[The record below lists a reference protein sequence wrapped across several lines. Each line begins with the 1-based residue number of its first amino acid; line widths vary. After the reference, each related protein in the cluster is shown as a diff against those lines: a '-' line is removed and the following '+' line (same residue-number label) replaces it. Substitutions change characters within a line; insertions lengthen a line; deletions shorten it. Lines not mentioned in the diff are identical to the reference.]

1 MARPDLRLTPGSVP
15 TGEADVMMRARGAL
29 LDRTKRAGQAIETI
43 VRRKAKSQPFAC
55 AVKAPAPD
63 VASGQFG
70 VQRRGIGMGGKAKER
85 RPSDEL
91 KAGRCQDLI
100 QLARLPSELR
110 THRISPGSIP
120 QSGCAH
126 AKRRPGDRP
135 WTQRRGDTFDDVASA
150 DHEAKAKSGEPIEL
164 AEGTQYE
171 NGEIGAHRGSADA
184 RIDISKGL
192 VDNQPASATIE
203 PFGNMP
209 KRPAVRDT
217 SIRIVGI
224 DDDSVNGAVRQRG
237 EIIQCNNL
245 SASAAPRSRMLTIG
259 GSDDRD
265 RSGSGEMR
273 NPLNEGLRAGGGCDA
288 CIVGYAVSFACGG
301 EEVLFVGPRWQAR
314 PRTAWNGVR
323 NRPRP
328 GIDSGRQVEPVRRL
342 AAVVRNSFRQITAVL
357 HDRFM
362 PSIALLRETLVG
374 LTRPAIGATFLLLAA
389 LFGAHAAD
397 LPRVASIN
405 VCTDQLL
412 LALADPGQILGLSP
426 YSRDPARSWNAEKAA
441 AYPRL
446 SGEAEDVLILQ
457 PDAVVAG
464 KFTKRATR
472 ELLKDKGV
480 RVIEFDAARSLEDVK
495 SQIRKMGELLHQT
508 DRAASEIRRLDTAI
522 QHAREAVSQRS
533 YRVLALSRRGW
544 VSGGGSLISSMLA
557 TIGLNNAASDFGY
570 KLGGFAS
577 LEAIVKLRPDL
588 LLVSDGGDFAEDE
601 GEAFLLHPA
610 LERFYPSPKRLVIP
624 EKLTVCG
631 GPMLSEALERL
642 VSELSRVAR

>member
-1 MARPDLRLTPGSVP
+1 MDARD
-15 TGEADVMMRARGAL
+15 AL
-29 LDRTKRAGQAIETI
+29 FDRTERAGQAIETI
-43 VRRKAKSQPFAC
+43 VRRQAKSQPFTRP
-55 AVKAPAPD
+55 VESPAPD
-63 VASGQFG
+63 VASRQFG
-70 VQRRGIGMGGKAKER
+70 VQHQCIRMGSEAKQRG
-85 RPSDEL
+85 PSDEM
-91 KAGRCQDLI
+91 KAGLCQDMVE
-100 QLARLPSELR
+100 LAGLASELR
-110 THRISPGSIP
+110 THRISPGLIP

-126 AKRRPGDRP
+126 VKRRAGDWPRA
-135 WTQRRGDTFDDVASA
+135 QRRGDALDDVAST
-150 DHEAKAKSGEPIEL
+150 DREAKAKSCEPIEL
-164 AEGTQYE
+164 AEGTQHKD
-171 NGEIGAHRGSADA
+171 GEVGAHPDSADA
-184 RIDISKGL
+184 GIDVGKGL
-192 VDNQPASATIE
+192 IDNQPAAATVD
-203 PFGNMP
+203 PLGNMP
-209 KRPAVRDT
+209 ERSAIRDT
-217 SIRIVGI
+217 SIRIVGTN
-224 DDDSVNGAVRQRG
+224 DDSVNGSFRQRG
-237 EIIQCNNL
+237 KIIHADDIP
-245 SASAAPRSRMLTIG
+245 ASAAPRGRMLAIG
-259 GSDDRD
+259 RRD
-265 RSGSGEMR
+265 NRSRSGCGEMR
-273 NPLNEGLRAGGGCDA
+273 NPLNEGLRAGGSGDA
-288 CIVGYAVSFACGG
+288 GRVGHTVGFARGDQQLLL
-301 EEVLFVGPRWQAR
+301 VTTRWQAR
-314 PRTAWNGVR
+314 PCTIWHEVR

-342 AAVVRNSFRQITAVL
+342 AAMARNGFRQITAVL

-374 LTRPAIGATFLLLAA
+374 TLRLAIGATIVLLAA
-389 LFGAHAAD
+389 LFGAHVTHAAD

-412 LALADPGQILGLSP
+412 LALADPSQILGLSP

-446 SGEAEDVLILQ
+446 SGEAEDVLMLQ

-472 ELLKDKGV
+472 ELLKDNGV
-480 RVIEFDAARSLEDVK
+480 RVVEFDAARSLEDVK
-495 SQIRKMGELLHQT
+495 GQIQQMGELLHQR

-522 QHAREAVSQRS
+522 QHAKEAVSQRS

-544 VSGGGSLISSMLA
+544 VSGGGSLINSMLA
-557 TIGLNNAASDFGY
+557 TIGLKNAASDLGY

-588 LLVSDGGDFAEDE
+588 LLVSDGSDFAEDE

-610 LERFYPSPKRLVIP
+610 LERFYPPSKRLVVP